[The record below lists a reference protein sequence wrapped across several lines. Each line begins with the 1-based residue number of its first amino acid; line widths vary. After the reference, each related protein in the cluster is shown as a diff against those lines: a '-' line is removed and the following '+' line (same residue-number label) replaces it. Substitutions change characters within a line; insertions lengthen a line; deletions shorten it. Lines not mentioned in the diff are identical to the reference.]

1 MALRTVLCVWLVLA
15 GTGGIRPWDT
25 ALFAQSGPSQEFRP
39 RRLLPPKRPITDPPL
54 LSAQEIGGQEVGPQL
69 ADNELVLGVAVN
81 GKARA
86 YPINMLNGPSREIIN
101 DVLGGVP
108 IAATWCHLCHNTVVY
123 DRRADEYRA
132 GERRDDDRRANRQ
145 TLTFAVSGM
154 LWNRN
159 LVMVD
164 SETGS
169 LWSHF
174 LGRAMSGPLK
184 GTRLQ
189 AIPSELTTWGEW
201 RREHPETT
209 VLNLPRS
216 SRRFV
221 REFYQRPEDF
231 VFGVV
236 IDGRASHVA
245 YPVLLKNPVLN
256 IQRPGGDLLVT
267 FDSRSTAAQLFER
280 TLDGRTLT
288 FSAVADV
295 ATPGVATTD
304 SAQESGRMTDEQT
317 GTVWDRASGVA
328 IAGPLTGRNLKQ
340 RVGMPAYAAAWKVF
354 HPDSHEVQPREAIS
368 NP

>member
-1 MALRTVLCVWLVLA
+1 MARTSPHRPGMHQASWIALGFWLLLA
-15 GTGGIRPWDT
+15 GAGGIFSLDT
-25 ALFAQSGPSQEFRP
+25 AVFAQSEPSREFRP
-39 RRLLPPKRPITDPPL
+39 TRLLPPKQPITDPPL
-54 LSAQEIGGQEVGPQL
+54 LRGREIGSRL
-69 ADNELVLGVAVN
+69 ADNELVLGVTVN

-101 DVLGGVP
+101 DTLGGVP

-123 DRRADEYRA
+123 DRRAGDRHN
-132 GERRDDDRRANRQ
+132 GDRRANAQ

-174 LGRAMSGPLK
+174 LGKAMSGPLK
-184 GTRLQ
+184 GRRLQ
-189 AIPSELTTWGEW
+189 AILSELTTWGEW
-201 RREHPETT
+201 RREHSETT
-209 VLNLPRS
+209 VLNMPRS

-236 IDGRASHVA
+236 IDGRARHVSF
-245 YPVLLKNPVLN
+245 PVLLQNPVLN
-256 IQRPGGDLLVT
+256 FQQQGSGFLVT
-267 FDSRSTAAQLFER
+267 FASRSTAAQLFER
-280 TLDGRTLT
+280 SLDGRTLT
-288 FSAVADV
+288 FLSMPD
-295 ATPGVATTD
+295 GATTD
-304 SAQESGRMTDEQT
+304 GDRENGRMTDEQT
-317 GTVWDRASGVA
+317 GTVWDRATGVA
-328 IAGPLTGRNLKQ
+328 VDGPLKGRSLKQ

-354 HPDSHEVQPREAIS
+354 HPESREVQPREAAA
-368 NP
+368 NE